1 MKVILVLLVIALI
14 VGAITAA
21 WFLRVEIKRA
31 LKIYRPRAKE
41 WAQTDGKVLANKA
54 AEALKNRRR

>member
-1 MKVILVLLVIALI
+1 MKVIAVLLVITLI
-14 VGAITAA
+14 IGAITAA
-21 WFLRVEIKRA
+21 WFLRAEIKRA
-31 LKIYRPRAKE
+31 LKIYSPRAKE